1 MAAGGM
7 DMGQIL
13 AEQLVQAAKVVE
25 EKLDAEINKLENM
38 DEDEMEALKTKRM
51 AALKKQQAKKQEWL
65 AQGHGKKPSF

>member
-38 DEDEMEALKTKRM
+38 DEDEMEAIKTKRM

-65 AQGHGKKPSF
+65 AQGHGR

>member
-51 AALKKQQAKKQEWL
+51 AALKKQQAKRQEWL
-65 AQGHGKKPSF
+65 AQGHGR

>member
-65 AQGHGKKPSF
+65 AQGHGR

>member
-65 AQGHGKKPSF
+65 AQGHGK

>member
-1 MAAGGM
+1 M

-38 DEDEMEALKTKRM
+38 DEDEMEALKAKRM

-65 AQGHGKKPSF
+65 AQGHGRCLSFLSLL